1 MTPRPHW
8 LANGL
13 CLAIVAALVWLNTLS
28 EFGWHW
34 EVLSKG
40 QKSFGWPYSFFLLLP
55 DYRNDRVILA
65 TPFILNAIV
74 WIALFVLPPVTLNGL
89 LRRTLQIRL
98 VTAFVL
104 MLTASLFLWLG
115 VDAVKRMSFDD
126 TRSDAYLLRVFVIRI
141 LIGLTVM
148 SAVVWIAEKV
158 LRREEG

>member
-1 MTPRPHW
+1 MTPRTHW
-8 LANGL
+8 VANGL
-13 CLAIVAALVWLNTLS
+13 CLAIVVALFWLNLTGD
-28 EFGWHW
+28 FGLNWDI
-34 EVLSKG
+34 LSK
-40 QKSFGWPYSFFLLLP
+40 SEISYGWPYSFLFLL
-55 DYRNDRVILA
+55 RGNHRVILA

-74 WIALFVLPPVTLNGL
+74 WIALFVLPPVTLNAL

-158 LRREEG
+158 LRREDG